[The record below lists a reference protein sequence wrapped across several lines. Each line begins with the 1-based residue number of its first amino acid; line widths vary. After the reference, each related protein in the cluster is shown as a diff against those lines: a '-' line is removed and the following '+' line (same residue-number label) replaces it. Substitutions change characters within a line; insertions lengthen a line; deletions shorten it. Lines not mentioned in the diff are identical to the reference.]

1 MDKFTRILL
10 VIVFFGLLI
19 AAYISKPNSKDGKGD
34 NASAA
39 IDEPYDLQARRVA
52 PQVDQ
57 RTFAP

>member
-19 AAYISKPNSKDGKGD
+19 AAQISRPNSKDGKGD

-39 IDEPYDLQARRVA
+39 IEPHDLQAISVA

-57 RTFAP
+57 RAFAP